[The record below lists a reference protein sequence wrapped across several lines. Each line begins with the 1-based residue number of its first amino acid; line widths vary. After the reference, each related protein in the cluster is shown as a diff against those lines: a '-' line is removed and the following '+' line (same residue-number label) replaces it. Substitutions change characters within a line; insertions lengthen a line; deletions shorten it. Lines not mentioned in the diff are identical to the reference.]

1 MHKIGELPQGAQRDA
16 LRRLMR
22 QVRASLQRQA
32 EQLNEETAHVRQQA
46 AWVRE
51 WEASLAELDGS
62 YRQMLELSRPA
73 SAGLGGKWGGGG
85 RREEELH
92 EELARIAAELTSL
105 VAAPNAPSVFGG
117 PFAPPAPLPAH
128 LSSQL
133 LRQHHEQHFVDFGR
147 EGLRLPAAQPRAA
160 VNTAGAAAW
169 LGQRE
174 RVQSLMQSH
183 ARWLRKLRHSIAH
196 AE

>member
-1 MHKIGELPQGAQRDA
+1 MGR
-16 LRRLMR
+16 LRRPR
-22 QVRASLQRQA
+22 RCRPTYQASSCAAASRAAAAAAREACPQREGAVRCR
-32 EQLNEETAHVRQQA
+32 
-46 AWVRE
+46 
-51 WEASLAELDGS
+51 
-62 YRQMLELSRPA
+62 
-73 SAGLGGKWGGGG
+73 
-85 RREEELH
+85 
-92 EELARIAAELTSL
+92 
-105 VAAPNAPSVFGG
+105 
-117 PFAPPAPLPAH
+117 
-128 LSSQL
+128 
-133 LRQHHEQHFVDFGR
+133 RQHHEQHFVDFGR